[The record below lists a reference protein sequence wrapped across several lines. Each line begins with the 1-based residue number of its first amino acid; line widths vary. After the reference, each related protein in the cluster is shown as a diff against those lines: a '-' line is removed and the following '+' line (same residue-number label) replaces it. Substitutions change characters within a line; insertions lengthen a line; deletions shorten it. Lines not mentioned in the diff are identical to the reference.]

1 MPSVRGK
8 PSLSPISDVSVV
20 RARNWSTTFVTPRE
34 LAEYQALRDT
44 IRERGTTRVWL
55 QLATFVAWGALA
67 IATAALAAL
76 PIATLLPLLVL
87 AGGFETGLAVH
98 TGVER
103 IGRYVQVFFES
114 EADRGWEHR
123 IMAYGDAVR
132 GPASD
137 PLLASY
143 FWIATIFN
151 FVPAILAN
159 PAVVEWTV
167 VGAIHLLFMA
177 RVGVARRQASRQRA
191 IDLDRFR
198 QLK

>member
-1 MPSVRGK
+1 M
-8 PSLSPISDVSVV
+8 
-20 RARNWSTTFVTPRE
+20 TPRE

-55 QLATFVAWGALA
+55 LLATFVAWGALA

-87 AGGFETGLAVH
+87 AVGFETGFAVH

-114 EADRGWEHR
+114 EDADCGWEHR

-132 GPASD
+132 GPAGD

-159 PAVVEWTV
+159 PALVEWTV
-167 VGAIHLLFMA
+167 VGVIHLLFMV

-198 QLK
+198 QLKANT

>member
-1 MPSVRGK
+1 
-8 PSLSPISDVSVV
+8 
-20 RARNWSTTFVTPRE
+20 VTPRE

-55 QLATFVAWGALA
+55 LLATFVAWGALA

-87 AGGFETGLAVH
+87 AVGFETGFGVH

-114 EADRGWEHR
+114 DDADRGWEHR

-159 PAVVEWTV
+159 PALVEWSV
-167 VGAIHLLFMA
+167 VGVIHLLFMV
-177 RVGVARRQASRQRA
+177 RVGVARRQARRQRA

-198 QLK
+198 QLKTNT

>member
-1 MPSVRGK
+1 M
-8 PSLSPISDVSVV
+8 
-20 RARNWSTTFVTPRE
+20 TPRE
-34 LAEYQALRDT
+34 LAEYQALRET

-55 QLATFVAWGALA
+55 LLATFVAWGALA
-67 IATAALAAL
+67 IATAALATL

-87 AGGFETGLAVH
+87 AVGFETGFAVH

-103 IGRYVQVFFES
+103 IGRYIQVFFES
-114 EADRGWEHR
+114 DDTDRGWEHH
-123 IMAYGDAVR
+123 IMAFGGAAG

-159 PAVVEWTV
+159 PALVEWSV
-167 VGAIHLLFMA
+167 VGAIHLLFMV
-177 RVGVARRQASRQRA
+177 RVGIARHQAGRQRA
-191 IDLDRFR
+191 IDLNRFQ
-198 QLK
+198 QLKASSPHP

>member
-1 MPSVRGK
+1 
-8 PSLSPISDVSVV
+8 
-20 RARNWSTTFVTPRE
+20 VTPRE

-44 IRERGTTRVWL
+44 IRERGTARVWL
-55 QLATFVAWGALA
+55 LLATFVAWGALA
-67 IATAALAAL
+67 ITTAALVAL

-87 AGGFETGLAVH
+87 AVGFETGFTVH

-114 EADRGWEHR
+114 DADRGWEHR

-167 VGAIHLLFMA
+167 VGVIHLLFMA

-191 IDLDRFR
+191 VDLDRFR
-198 QLK
+198 QLKANT